1 MQNNT
6 IRSAMRMV
14 LPTMVVA
21 LLAIA
26 SLASEQYELVAQ
38 WGSLGSGEGQFI
50 EAMGLAIDHENNLYL
65 ADTYLNHRIQKF
77 ISEGEFI
84 TSWGHYG
91 SGEGEFIAPQGIDV
105 DNEGNVYVADFLN
118 DRVQKFTS
126 DGGFITQ
133 WSTKVAPAWL
143 YSTPMSLAVDNK
155 GNVYVQHSSVTPPL
169 YYNCIQKFTADG
181 SFIKRWAY
189 AWFISKEMVTD
200 REGNLYAPANV
211 LGPVQVFNPDGTLVD
226 EIYTCSLTEAFCA
239 HTGIAIDKEGN
250 IYVSDFAHHNVKKFT
265 PGGERIADWKL
276 ESPGGFGT
284 EPFPCPLAVDNDGY
298 VYVVDIKN
306 RCIQKYGR
314 TSTTTTVCPLEKLY
328 GENSEESE
336 CLRRLRDSILNKSP
350 EGRAIIR
357 LYRESAPR
365 LAKVM
370 EEDAEFKKEVRA
382 MIDEVLL
389 MLRNE
394 PENKKDGR
402 QPVTD
407 N

>member
-77 ISEGEFI
+77 TSEGEFI

-105 DNEGNVYVADFLN
+105 DNEGNVCVADFLN

-143 YSTPMSLAVDNK
+143 YST
-155 GNVYVQHSSVTPPL
+155 Q
-169 YYNCIQKFTADG
+169 
-181 SFIKRWAY
+181 
-189 AWFISKEMVTD
+189 
-200 REGNLYAPANV
+200 
-211 LGPVQVFNPDGTLVD
+211 
-226 EIYTCSLTEAFCA
+226 
-239 HTGIAIDKEGN
+239 
-250 IYVSDFAHHNVKKFT
+250 
-265 PGGERIADWKL
+265 
-276 ESPGGFGT
+276 
-284 EPFPCPLAVDNDGY
+284 
-298 VYVVDIKN
+298 
-306 RCIQKYGR
+306 
-314 TSTTTTVCPLEKLY
+314 
-328 GENSEESE
+328 
-336 CLRRLRDSILNKSP
+336 
-350 EGRAIIR
+350 
-357 LYRESAPR
+357 
-365 LAKVM
+365 
-370 EEDAEFKKEVRA
+370 
-382 MIDEVLL
+382 
-389 MLRNE
+389 
-394 PENKKDGR
+394 
-402 QPVTD
+402 
-407 N
+407 